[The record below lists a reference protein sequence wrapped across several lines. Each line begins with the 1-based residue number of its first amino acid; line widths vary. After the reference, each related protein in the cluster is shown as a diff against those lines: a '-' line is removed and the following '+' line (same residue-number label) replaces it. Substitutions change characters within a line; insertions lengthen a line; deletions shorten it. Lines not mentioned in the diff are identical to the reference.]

1 MWVVDHISARRKHY
15 RKLYYFVMYEGY
27 GVEEGE
33 WILRSELMVDCP
45 SVVAD
50 YESQNPLPANSG
62 IARNQTNVT
71 SAPARRS
78 RRLASQPEP
87 EISASTGHGVVITP

>member
-1 MWVVDHISARRKHY
+1 MI
-15 RKLYYFVMYEGY
+15 
-27 GVEEGE
+27 
-33 WILRSELMVDCP
+33 DCP

-50 YESQNPLPANSG
+50 YESQHPLPANSG

-78 RRLASQPEP
+78 RRLALQPEP
-87 EISASTGHGVVITP
+87 EISASTGNGVVTTP